1 MLIFFVSTISLFS
14 KTLRIYRYIYITS
27 FGSKLIHFIH
37 LLLCKTTAISV
48 SVSGVGAF
56 TPHQQLKLAI
66 SDLFIFMV
74 HSLVVMNL
82 SVSFH
87 ILQSNIKPENLT
99 IALEPEAASVL
110 CRHLPV
116 DRLDTNSSVSSFSP
130 GTKYMVLDA
139 GGR

>member
-1 MLIFFVSTISLFS
+1 MFRGCGF
-14 KTLRIYRYIYITS
+14 
-27 FGSKLIHFIH
+27 
-37 LLLCKTTAISV
+37 
-48 SVSGVGAF
+48 GVGAF

-74 HSLVVMNL
+74 HTLVVVNL

-87 ILQSNIKPENLT
+87 ILQANIKPENLT